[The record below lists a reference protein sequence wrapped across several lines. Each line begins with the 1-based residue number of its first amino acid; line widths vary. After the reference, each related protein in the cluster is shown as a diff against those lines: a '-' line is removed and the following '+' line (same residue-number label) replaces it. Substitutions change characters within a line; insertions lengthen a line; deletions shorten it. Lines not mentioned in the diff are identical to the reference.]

1 MADTLTI
8 NVRDIRYSDK
18 VHVRIPVIG
27 QTNPCFG
34 YDATEDQ
41 IRQLMS
47 IPNYEIRD
55 AATGVIINGHNLQE
69 YFPGGGGGG
78 GGVTPEQVQTMIEN
92 SIDSSVSTTSINAI
106 QNSVITNFVN
116 SSIESS
122 TADFKGTYTSK
133 AAMDEVVANK
143 NDYAFLIVENTDHS
157 VNHYERYK
165 WVETPV
171 EGSNWVFEYNIN
183 NSSFTA
189 EQWAAINSG
198 VKDTDLT
205 QLGTNTSD
213 ISDLKSGKVDKVEGK
228 GLSTNDFTNEEK
240 SQITTNK
247 NDISSH
253 MGSKNNPHEVT
264 KSQVGLGNVN
274 NTSDADKPISI
285 ATQTALDTKID
296 TAGTG
301 LSKSGTT
308 FNHSNSVTAKT
319 SQSFAQIAYDE
330 QGHITGSTTA
340 TTAQA
345 DAINSGINSSK
356 VSKISTNETK
366 INHLEQILSG
376 SMVSRLIDF
385 ENDSTDI
392 LVGDLSRLKVY
403 SKIGRCNLNDA
414 GEVTAW
420 LGDSNYSET
429 GSNGQVMV
437 WIPKFYYRV
446 EPLSLEPIGNGGLG
460 GYHLKK
466 AIYSISDFPMAGYKL
481 HPAFVNEAGHE
492 IEGFFIGAFEACTFD
507 VSENVYNITDN
518 QLVAYTAGTGD
529 LLASIGC
536 TVAGDLT
543 SGTKPTSGLSQTA
556 ATRPNFEIIANNR
569 GTGWHSCLIKQ
580 ISAVQMLMLIE
591 GGMITKSS
599 NAAKINSQLNFG
611 RGVVDITDNSS
622 YNCSSLTGS
631 TDGNITGNA
640 AQTYNEI
647 NGVKTAYTVDGKV
660 STNWRGIENLYG
672 NIWSFVWG
680 MNIWGDG
687 TMRGGQ
693 PYICRDFNY
702 AESKNSDNYEGVGF
716 TAIPS
721 AGYVKYFGFGKEEY
735 DWLFV
740 GSATGAPNDG
750 SGMIGDYQ
758 WVTDS
763 LNGYRIALL
772 GGDWHGGSQA
782 GLFCWYLHIGV
793 GARSRAVG
801 ARLMFIPQN

>member
-18 VHVRIPVIG
+18 VHVRIPIINK
-27 QTNPCFG
+27 TNPCSG

-47 IPNYEIRD
+47 IPNYEIKD

-69 YFPGGGGGG
+69 YFPSGGGGGI
-78 GGVTPEQVQTMIEN
+78 TPEQVRAMIEN
-92 SIDSSVSTTSINAI
+92 SIDSSVSTTSTNAI

-133 AAMDEVVANK
+133 TAMDEVVANK
-143 NDYAFLIVENTDHS
+143 NDYAFLIVENADHS

-165 WVETPV
+165 WVETPI

-213 ISDLKSGKVDKVEGK
+213 ISDLKSDKVDKVEGK

-240 SQITTNK
+240 SQIATNK
-247 NDISSH
+247 SDISSH
-253 MGSKNNPHEVT
+253 TGSKNNPHEVT
-264 KSQVGLGNVN
+264 KSQLGLGNVD
-274 NTSDADKPISI
+274 NTSDADKPIST
-285 ATQTALDTKID
+285 ATQSALDTKID
-296 TAGTG
+296 TAGSG

-308 FNHSNSVTAKT
+308 LNHSNSVTAKT
-319 SQSFAQIAYDE
+319 SQSFAQIAYDA

-340 TTAQA
+340 TAAQT

-356 VSKISTNETK
+356 VNKISTNETK
-366 INHLEQILSG
+366 INYLEQILSG

-446 EPLSLEPIGNGGLG
+446 EPLSLEPIGTGGLG

-481 HPAFVNEAGHE
+481 HPAFVNEASHE
-492 IEGFFIGAFEACTFD
+492 IDGFFIGAFEACTFD

-518 QLVAYTAGTGD
+518 QLVAYTASTGD

-536 TVAGDLT
+536 TVVGDLT
-543 SGTKPTSGLSQTA
+543 SGAKPTSGLSQTT

-569 GTGWHSCLIKQ
+569 GMGWHSCLVKQ
-580 ISAVQMLMLIE
+580 ISAVQMLMLVE

-599 NAAKINSQLNFG
+599 NTAKINSQLNFG

-631 TDGNITGNA
+631 TDGNTTGNA
-640 AQTYNEI
+640 ARTYNEI
-647 NGVKTAYTVDGKV
+647 NGTKTAYTVDGKV

-721 AGYVKYFGFGKEEY
+721 VGYVKYFGFGKEEY
-735 DWLFV
+735 DWLLI
-740 GSATGAPNDG
+740 GSATGAPTDG

-763 LNGYRIALL
+763 LNGYRIARL
-772 GGDWHGGSQA
+772 GGGWYNGSQA
-782 GLFCWYLHIGV
+782 GLFYWSLNDGV
-793 GARSRAVG
+793 GNRSRGVG
-801 ARLMFIPQN
+801 ARLMYIPQS